1 MKALVTGA
9 NGQLGRALAAC
20 VPASIDLI
28 ALPSAMLDI
37 TDPAAVEAEI
47 REHAPNL
54 VINAAAYTKV
64 DAAEDMPDLADQ
76 VNRAGVVNLAY
87 AAQKNG
93 ARLIQV
99 STDFVFD
106 GMASHAYRPDAP
118 TAPLNIY
125 GKTKLDGEA
134 AAGPAALIVRT
145 SWLYSAYGNNF
156 VATMLRLMRERP
168 MLRVVDD
175 QIGTPTSAHA
185 LADTIWDLAA
195 IDRTGLLH
203 YSDSGVASWYDFAV
217 AIMEEGVAIG
227 LLDRPIEVLPIPASE
242 YPTPAKRPH
251 FSVLDKR
258 DAIAVIGRVPAH
270 WRANLRD
277 VLKAIKTDG

>member
-20 VPASIDLI
+20 VPASVDLI

-64 DAAEDMPDLADQ
+64 DAAEDMPNLADQ
-76 VNRAGVVNLAY
+76 VNRAGVVNLVC

-106 GMASHAYRPDAP
+106 GMASHSYRPDAP

-195 IDRTGLLH
+195 IDRTGVLH

-251 FSVLDKR
+251 FSVLDKL
-258 DAIAVIGRVPAH
+258 DTIAAIGRVPAH

>member
-20 VPASIDLI
+20 APASVDLI
-28 ALPSAMLDI
+28 ALPSATLDI
-37 TDPAAVEAEI
+37 TDLAAVEAAI

-64 DAAEDMPDLADQ
+64 DAAEGVPQLADR
-76 VNRAGVVNLAY
+76 VNRGGVANLAR
-87 AAQKNG
+87 ATQHNG
-93 ARLIQV
+93 VRLVQV

-156 VATMLRLMRERP
+156 VATMLRLMRERAT
-168 MLRVVDD
+168 LRVVDD

-185 LADTIWDLAA
+185 LADTIWGLAA
-195 IDRTGLLH
+195 IDRTGILH

-258 DAIAVIGRVPAH
+258 DTIAAIGRAPAH

>member
-1 MKALVTGA
+1 MKAMITGA
-9 NGQLGRALAAC
+9 NGQLGKALVAC
-20 VPASIDLI
+20 APERFALF
-28 ALPSAMLDI
+28 ALPSAALDI
-37 TDPAAVEAEI
+37 ADRAAVEAAI
-47 REHAPNL
+47 RDHSPDL

-64 DAAEDMPDLADQ
+64 DAAENMPDLAER
-76 VNRAGVVNLAY
+76 VNHLAVVNLAQ
-87 AAQKNG
+87 ATQQNG
-93 ARLIQV
+93 ARLIQI

-125 GKTKLDGEA
+125 GQTKLAGEA

-156 VATMLRLMRERP
+156 VATMLRLMREKP
-168 MLRVVDD
+168 TLRVVDD

-185 LADTIWDLAA
+185 LAKAIWDLAA
-195 IDRTGLLH
+195 TDHTGILH

-217 AIMEEGVAIG
+217 AIMEEAVVLG
-227 LLDRPIEVLPIPASE
+227 LLDRPVEVLPIPASE

-258 DAIAVIGRVPAH
+258 DTITAIGRVPAH

-277 VLKAIKTDG
+277 VLRAIKTDG

>member
-1 MKALVTGA
+1 MKALITGA
-9 NGQLGRALAAC
+9 SGQLGRALVAC
-20 VPASIDLI
+20 APDRMALF
-28 ALPSAMLDI
+28 ALPSAALDI
-37 TDPAAVEAEI
+37 TNRAAVEVAI
-47 REHAPNL
+47 RDHSPDL

-64 DAAEDMPDLADQ
+64 DAAENMPDLAER
-76 VNRAGVVNLAY
+76 VNHVAVANLAQ
-87 AAQKNG
+87 ATQQNG
-93 ARLIQV
+93 ARLIQI

-118 TAPLNIY
+118 TAPLNVY
-125 GKTKLDGEA
+125 GKTKLAGEA

-156 VATMLRLMRERP
+156 VATMLRLMRERS

-185 LADTIWDLAA
+185 LAEAIWDLAA
-195 IDRTGLLH
+195 TDRTGILH
-203 YSDSGVASWYDFAV
+203 FSDSGVASWYDFAV
-217 AIMEEGVAIG
+217 AIMEEAVAIG
-227 LLDRPIEVLPIPASE
+227 LLDHPVEVLPIPASE
-242 YPTPAKRPH
+242 YPTPARRPH

-258 DAIAVIGRVPAH
+258 DTITAIGRVPAH

-277 VLKAIKTDG
+277 VLRAIKTDG

>member
-20 VPASIDLI
+20 APSNVDLI
-28 ALPSAMLDI
+28 ALPSATLDI
-37 TDPAAVEAEI
+37 TDPAAIDAAI
-47 REHAPNL
+47 RDHGPNL
-54 VINAAAYTKV
+54 VINAAAFTKV
-64 DAAEDMPDLADQ
+64 DAAEGVPDLADR
-76 VNRAGVVNLAY
+76 VNRAGVANLAR
-87 AAQKNG
+87 ATQQNG
-93 ARLIQV
+93 VRLVQV

-156 VATMLRLMRERP
+156 VATMLRLMRERAT
-168 MLRVVDD
+168 LRVVDD

-185 LADTIWDLAA
+185 LANTIWDLAA

-227 LLDRPIEVLPIPASE
+227 LLDQPIEVLPIPASE

-258 DAIAVIGRVPAH
+258 DTIAATGRVPAH

>member
-1 MKALVTGA
+1 MKALITGA
-9 NGQLGRALAAC
+9 NGQLGRALVAC
-20 VPASIDLI
+20 APDRIALL
-28 ALPSAMLDI
+28 ALPSAALDI
-37 TDPAAVEAEI
+37 TDRAAVEAAI
-47 REHAPNL
+47 RDHSPDL

-64 DAAEDMPDLADQ
+64 DAAENMPDLAER
-76 VNRAGVVNLAY
+76 VNHLAV
-87 AAQKNG
+87 AKLAQATQQNG
-93 ARLIQV
+93 ARLIQI

-106 GMASHAYRPDAP
+106 GMASHAYSPGAP

-125 GKTKLDGEA
+125 GKTKLAGEA

-156 VATMLRLMRERP
+156 VATMLRLMREKP
-168 MLRVVDD
+168 TLRVVDD

-185 LADTIWDLAA
+185 LAAAIWDLAA
-195 IDRTGLLH
+195 TDRTGILH

-217 AIMEEGVAIG
+217 AIMEEAVVLG
-227 LLDRPIEVLPIPASE
+227 LLDRPVEVLPIPASE
-242 YPTPAKRPH
+242 YPTPARRPH

-258 DAIAVIGRVPAH
+258 DTIAAIGRVPGH

>member
-1 MKALVTGA
+1 MKALITGA
-9 NGQLGRALAAC
+9 NGQLGRALAASAPDR
-20 VPASIDLI
+20 VDLI
-28 ALPSAMLDI
+28 ALPSATLDI
-37 TDPAAVEAEI
+37 TDPAAVEAAL
-47 REHAPNL
+47 RDHAPDL

-64 DAAEDMPDLADQ
+64 DAAEDMPDLADR
-76 VNRAGVVNLAY
+76 VNHIAVANLAQ
-87 AAQKNG
+87 ATQKNG

-168 MLRVVDD
+168 TLRVVDD

-185 LADTIWDLAA
+185 LAETIWDLAA
-195 IDRTGLLH
+195 TDRTGILH

-227 LLDRPIEVLPIPASE
+227 LLDHPIEVLPIPASE

-258 DAIAVIGRVPAH
+258 DTIAAIGRVPPH

-277 VLKAIKTDG
+277 VLKAINTDG

>member
-20 VPASIDLI
+20 APASVDLI
-28 ALPSAMLDI
+28 ALPSATLDI
-37 TDPAAVEAEI
+37 TDLAAVEAAI

-64 DAAEDMPDLADQ
+64 DAAEGVPHLADR
-76 VNRAGVVNLAY
+76 VNRAGVANLAR
-87 AAQKNG
+87 ATQQNG
-93 ARLIQV
+93 VRLVQV

-156 VATMLRLMRERP
+156 VATMLRLMRERAT
-168 MLRVVDD
+168 LRVVDD

-185 LADTIWDLAA
+185 LANTIWDLAA

-258 DAIAVIGRVPAH
+258 DTIAAIGRVPAH

-277 VLKAIKTDG
+277 VLKAIKNDG

>member
-20 VPASIDLI
+20 VPASVDLI
-28 ALPSAMLDI
+28 ALPSATLDI
-37 TDPAAVEAEI
+37 TDPAAVEAAI

-76 VNRAGVVNLAY
+76 VNRAGVANLACT
-87 AAQKNG
+87 AQKNG

-125 GKTKLDGEA
+125 GKTKRDGEA

-195 IDRTGLLH
+195 IDRTGVLH

-258 DAIAVIGRVPAH
+258 DTIAAIGRVPAH

>member
-1 MKALVTGA
+1 MKALITGA
-9 NGQLGRALAAC
+9 NGQLGRALVAC
-20 VPASIDLI
+20 APDRI
-28 ALPSAMLDI
+28 ALLAPPSAALDI
-37 TDPAAVEAEI
+37 TDRGAVEGAI
-47 REHAPNL
+47 RDYGPNL

-64 DAAEDMPDLADQ
+64 DAAEDMADVAERVNHLA
-76 VNRAGVVNLAY
+76 VVNLAL
-87 AAQKNG
+87 ATQQIG
-93 ARLIQV
+93 ARLIQI

-106 GMASHAYRPDAP
+106 GMAPHAYRPDAP

-125 GKTKLDGEA
+125 GKTKLAGEA

-156 VATMLRLMRERP
+156 VATMLRLMREKP
-168 MLRVVDD
+168 TIRVVDD
-175 QIGTPTSAHA
+175 QIGTPTSADA
-185 LADTIWDLAA
+185 LAEAIWDLAA
-195 IDRTGLLH
+195 TDRTGILH

-217 AIMEEGVAIG
+217 AIMEEAVAIG
-227 LLDRPIEVLPIPASE
+227 LLERPVEVLPIPASE

-258 DAIAVIGRVPAH
+258 DTIAAIGRVPAH